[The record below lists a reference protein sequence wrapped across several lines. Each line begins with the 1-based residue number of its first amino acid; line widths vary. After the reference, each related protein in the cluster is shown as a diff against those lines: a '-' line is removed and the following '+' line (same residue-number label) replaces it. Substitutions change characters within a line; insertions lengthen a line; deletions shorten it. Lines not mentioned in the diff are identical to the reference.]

1 MSTAESLVAAEPVPD
16 AAAGAGGRFGKGYRV
31 WMLALLLVINILNL
45 ADRQGI
51 AATAPRFK
59 VDLHL
64 TDTQLGLIQG
74 LGFAVFYTLF
84 SLPLAMMADRINR
97 ARIIS
102 ACVGVFAVFAACC
115 GVAQTFWQMMLF
127 RVGVGSGDAGFGP
140 PVQSL
145 LGDHYPPARRTSA
158 TTVIW
163 LGAPIGAVT
172 GATLGGWFA
181 QYMGWRQWFFALAI
195 PAAVVA
201 LIALFTLREP
211 VRGMSDPQGL
221 MRGKPPS
228 IGTVFGFL
236 IKKRSFVHVL
246 IGAALAATAMN
257 GIGQFLA
264 RFIVSNHH
272 LGYAAAGGILGEI
285 SGVSMAAGLALGGF
299 GMDWLAKRDRR
310 WYVWGPAIGLV
321 LTTPLFILGFLQ
333 PDVNRMIMI
342 LIAAHVAMFVYYTP
356 TLGLAANMVGAS
368 MRGTSAW
375 LASLVLGLVGVG
387 LGPTIVGMMSDFF
400 AQQAFGVGVFKA
412 MCPGGQALS
421 PAYAAACSTASAAG
435 VKHAVMAVALVCVWA
450 AAHFL
455 IASFSLRKDLDTHY
469 ETPAA

>member
-1 MSTAESLVAAEPVPD
+1 MSTAETAVGAGAATEPD
-16 AAAGAGGRFGKGYRV
+16 AAKARFGLGYRV
-31 WMLALLLVINILNL
+31 WLMALLLVINILNL
-45 ADRQGI
+45 SDRQGI

-84 SLPLAMMADRINR
+84 SLPLALMADRINR
-97 ARIIS
+97 AKIIS
-102 ACVGVFAVFAACC
+102 ACVGIFAAFAFLC
-115 GVAQTFWQMMLF
+115 GRAQNFWQMMLF
-127 RVGVGSGDAGFGP
+127 RVGIGTGDAGFGP

-145 LGDHYPPARRTSA
+145 LADHFSPRWRTSA

-163 LGAPIGAVT
+163 LGAPIGAVV
-172 GATLGGWFA
+172 GSVGGGWFA
-181 QYMGWRQWFFALAI
+181 QNVGWRQWFVALAI
-195 PAAVVA
+195 PAAVIAVV
-201 LIALFTLREP
+201 ALFTLREP

-221 MRGKPPS
+221 ARGKPPS
-228 IGTVFGFL
+228 IPTVFSFL
-236 IKKRSFVHVL
+236 IRKRSFVHVL

-272 LGYAAAGGILGEI
+272 LNFAQAGGILGEI
-285 SGVSMAAGLALGGF
+285 AGVSMAAGLMLGGF
-299 GMDWLAKRDRR
+299 GMDLLARKDRR

-321 LTTPLFILGFLQ
+321 LTTPLFILGFMQ
-333 PDVNRMIMI
+333 SSVTAMIFI
-342 LIAAHVAMFVYYTP
+342 LIAAHVTMFVYYTP

-387 LGPTIVGMMSDFF
+387 IGPTVVGMLSDFF
-400 AQQAFGVGVFKA
+400 AQQAFGAGDFKA
-412 MCPGGQALS
+412 ACPGGQAFQ
-421 PAYAAACSTASAAG
+421 PAFATACSNASADG
-435 VKHAVMAVALVCVWA
+435 VKHAVMAIALVCLWA
-450 AAHFL
+450 ALHFV
-455 IASFSLRKDLDTHY
+455 IASRRLREDLDTHF
-469 ETPAA
+469 EAPAA